1 MTSEPDRSQ
10 RRTAWTGRSRG
21 GELLFLVCAALVPRA
36 GIIGVWLGSFVIAA
50 GFLVMGG
57 RNQYGILSYWWRLR
71 PRCSRWTLL
80 VTLWRHYASF
90 GRVLCDRLLFILSP
104 QRYRLES
111 TGIEHAISLMR
122 QRRGFIFL
130 SGHHGNWEIA
140 PLLIQRGIAEAQSRA
155 AARGKAAARGQ
166 AAAPGETAAIAP
178 PVVHIVM
185 IQGDLPAI
193 QRFSDRHRGNWP
205 VRFHDPRN
213 ALGTAVELAAALTR
227 GEIVCLLGDRVHADQ
242 PAVTARFLGKMA
254 RFPAGPFQTAL
265 LTGAPI
271 LPAFMTKVG
280 LRGYRLE
287 VDPPW
292 IVRAATRADRQAAVA
307 AAAQRWA
314 RRLELQVR
322 RHPFQWHNFFDFF
335 RISTEPPRRQVAKET
350 H

>member
-1 MTSEPDRSQ
+1 MTSESVRSQ
-10 RRTAWTGRSRG
+10 RSTAWTGRSRG

-50 GFLVMGG
+50 GFLVIGG
-57 RNQYGILSYWWRLR
+57 RKQYGILSYWWRLR

-111 TGIEHAISLMR
+111 TGIEHAIGLMR

-130 SGHHGNWEIA
+130 SAHHGNWEIA
-140 PLLIQRGIAEAQSRA
+140 PLLIQRGISEAQSQA
-155 AARGKAAARGQ
+155 AARGE
-166 AAAPGETAAIAP
+166 PAAIAP

-213 ALGTAVELAAALTR
+213 ALGTAVELAAALGR

-242 PAVTARFLGKMA
+242 PAVAGRFLGRLA

-271 LPAFMTKVG
+271 LPAFMTKTG
-280 LRGYRLE
+280 LGGYRLE

-292 IVRAATRADRQAAVA
+292 TVRAASRADRQAAVA

-322 RHPFQWHNFFDFF
+322 RYPFQWHNFFDFF
-335 RISTEPPRRQVAKET
+335 TPSAESPRR
-350 H
+350 